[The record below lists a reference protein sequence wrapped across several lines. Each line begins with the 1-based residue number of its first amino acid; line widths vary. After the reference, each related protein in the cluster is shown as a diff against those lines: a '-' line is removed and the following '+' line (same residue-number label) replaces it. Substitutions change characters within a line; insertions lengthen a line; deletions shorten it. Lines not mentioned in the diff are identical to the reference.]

1 MFEKN
6 RQNTAEPASGGLIYA
21 DAAPGKRPKKP
32 DPARRRRLIAAV
44 IALVAVLAICA
55 IALALRIGIQQQEKR
70 YVQAA
75 ALLDS
80 REYDAAQAAFEAL
93 GDYRDSRSLAAELK
107 AQRESYDAAAALVA
121 QQRYDEAVTA
131 YRALGDY
138 ADSATLAAYG
148 VTYQKALDLLNQTD
162 AGQTQL
168 LTRMLGSQPR
178 LTDEKG
184 YPAIVGYEAAAAL
197 FESLE
202 GYADTAVLI
211 DRCYYSAGL
220 VKLDWQD
227 WEGALAYTGRM
238 SASAAA
244 NFYQE
249 YEQRYAESTAQEGQ

>member
-1 MFEKN
+1 MILDKN
-6 RQNTAEPASGGLIYA
+6 RQNHTPSDLIYA
-21 DAAPGKRPKKP
+21 DAQPGKRSGKS
-32 DPARRRRLIAAV
+32 DPARRRRLVAAV
-44 IALVAVLAICA
+44 LTLVAVLALGS

-80 REYDAAQAAFEAL
+80 REYDAAQKAYEAL
-93 GDYRDSRSLAAELK
+93 GDYRDSRSRAAGLAA
-107 AQRESYDAAAALVA
+107 QRAAYDAAGELLA
-121 QQRYDEAVTA
+121 QQRYDEAVAA
-131 YRALGDY
+131 YRALEDY
-138 ADSATLAAYG
+138 ADSALQAACG

-168 LTRMLGSQPR
+168 LTRILGSQPR

-197 FESLE
+197 FESLD

-220 VKLDWQD
+220 VKLEWRD

-238 SASAAA
+238 SAAASTA
-244 NFYQE
+244 FYRE
-249 YEQRYAESTAQEGQ
+249 YEQRYTENTSQEGP

>member
-6 RQNTAEPASGGLIYA
+6 RQNPPGSAAGDLIYA
-21 DAAPGKRPKKP
+21 DAQPRKRTRKP
-32 DPARRRRLIAAV
+32 DPARRRRLFAAV
-44 IALVAVLAICA
+44 IALVAVLAIGS

-80 REYDAAQAAFEAL
+80 REYDAARAAFEAL
-93 GDYRDSRSLAAELK
+93 GDYRDSRSVAAELK
-107 AQRESYDAAAALVA
+107 AQQKSYDAAAALVA

-138 ADSATLAAYG
+138 ADSITLAAYG

-162 AGQTQL
+162 AGETLL

-202 GYADTAVLI
+202 GYADTPILI

-220 VKLDWQD
+220 VKLEWQD
-227 WEGALAYTGRM
+227 WEGALVYTGRM
-238 SASAAA
+238 SAAAAA

-249 YEQRYAESTAQEGQ
+249 YEQRYMEYTAQEGQ

>member
-6 RQNTAEPASGGLIYA
+6 RQYRTGSASAGLIYA
-21 DAAPGKRPKKP
+21 DTQPGKRSKKP
-32 DPARRRRLIAAV
+32 DPAKRRRLVAAV
-44 IALVAVLAICA
+44 LTLVAVLALGS
-55 IALALRIGIQQQEKR
+55 IALTLRIGIQQQEKR
-70 YVQAA
+70 YAQAA

-80 REYDAAQAAFEAL
+80 REYDAAQRAYEAL
-93 GDYRDSRSLAAELK
+93 GDYRDSRSLAAGLA
-107 AQRESYDAAAALVA
+107 AQRAAYDAAGELLV
-121 QQRYDEAVTA
+121 QQRYEEAAAA
-131 YRALGDY
+131 YRSLGTY
-138 ADSATLAAYG
+138 ADSALQAACG

-168 LTRMLGSQPR
+168 LTRILGSQPR

-220 VKLDWQD
+220 VKLDWKD

-238 SASAAA
+238 SAKAAA
-244 NFYQE
+244 AFYQE
-249 YEQRYAESTAQEGQ
+249 YEQRYTESTAQEGP